1 MPMLARKFDIDST
14 SLAYDRGARQLVV
27 TVHPIIPEY
36 DEAAL
41 MQLGWGVM
49 AGCPEL
55 RRLVIEVEVDDGAVS
70 LNQAAMK
77 RAA

>member
-1 MPMLARKFDIDST
+1 MHVRKFDINCGKLRFDRET
-14 SLAYDRGARQLVV
+14 RALAM
-27 TVHPIIPEY
+27 TVQPIVAEY

-41 MQLGWGVM
+41 IRLGWGVM

-70 LNQAAMK
+70 QNQTATK

>member
-1 MPMLARKFDIDST
+1 MLPQKFDIDST
-14 SLAYDRGARQLVV
+14 SLAYDRGARQLAV

-55 RRLVIEVEVDDGAVS
+55 RRLVIDVDLDDVTAS
-70 LNQAAMK
+70 LSHAAMK

>member
-1 MPMLARKFDIDST
+1 MLARKFDIDST
-14 SLAYDRGARQLVV
+14 SLNYDRGARQLAV
-27 TVHPIIPEY
+27 TVQPIIPEY

-41 MQLGWGVM
+41 VALGWGVM

-55 RRLVIEVEVDDGAVS
+55 RRLVIEVEVDDLAAPLG
-70 LNQAAMK
+70 QAAMK

>member
-1 MPMLARKFDIDST
+1 MLARKFDIDGT
-14 SLAYDRGARQLVV
+14 SLAYDRGARQLAL
-27 TVHPIIPEY
+27 TVQPIVPDY

-41 MQLGWGVM
+41 VALGWGVM

-55 RRLVIEVEVDDGAVS
+55 RRLVIDVELDDVALP
-70 LNQAAMK
+70 LNSTAMK

>member
-1 MPMLARKFDIDST
+1 MLARKFDIDGT
-14 SLAYDRGARQLVV
+14 SLAYDRGTRQLAV
-27 TVHPIIPEY
+27 TVQPIVPDY

-41 MQLGWGVM
+41 VALGWGVM

-55 RRLVIEVEVDDGAVS
+55 RRLVIDVEFDDVALP
-70 LNQAAMK
+70 LNSAAMK

>member
-1 MPMLARKFDIDST
+1 LA
-14 SLAYDRGARQLVV
+14 V
-27 TVHPIIPEY
+27 TVQPIVPEY

-41 MQLGWGVM
+41 VALGWGVM

-55 RRLVIEVEVDDGAVS
+55 RRLVIEVDLDDVAVS
-70 LNQAAMK
+70 LNETGMK

>member
-1 MPMLARKFDIDST
+1 MLTRKFDIDGT
-14 SLAYDRGARQLVV
+14 SLVYDRGARQLAVRV
-27 TVHPIIPEY
+27 QPIVPDY

-41 MQLGWGVM
+41 VALGWGVM

-55 RRLVIEVEVDDGAVS
+55 RRLVIDVELDDVALP
-70 LNQAAMK
+70 LNATAMK

>member
-1 MPMLARKFDIDST
+1 MLARKFDIDST
-14 SLAYDRGARQLVV
+14 SLVYDRGARQLAV
-27 TVHPIIPEY
+27 TVQPIVPEY

-41 MQLGWGVM
+41 VALGWGVM

-55 RRLVIEVEVDDGAVS
+55 RRLVIEVDLDDFTAS